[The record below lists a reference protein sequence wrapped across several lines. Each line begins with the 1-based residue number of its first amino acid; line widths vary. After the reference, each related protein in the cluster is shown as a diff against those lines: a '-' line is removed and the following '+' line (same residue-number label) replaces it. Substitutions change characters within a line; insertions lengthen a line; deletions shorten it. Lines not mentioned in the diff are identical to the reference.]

1 MPGRLTDLILVA
13 VGLIGA
19 AQAYAYG
26 LRSRGAPGD
35 GLFPFVAAVG
45 LVVSVGL
52 GVALDVVRRRAPDR
66 PRGGGRTLA
75 VLTGLVLLYALVLP
89 RLGYSV
95 TTAVLLVALAK
106 LASPRVAWT
115 RAIVVAVALA
125 AGTFLLFARGL
136 GVPLPAGFAGL

>member
-1 MPGRLTDLILVA
+1 MPGRLIDLILVA
-13 VGLIGA
+13 VGLMGA

-52 GVALDVVRRRAPDR
+52 GAALDVVRRRAPAR
-66 PRGGGRTLA
+66 LRGGGRTLA
-75 VLTGLVLLYALVLP
+75 MLTVLVLLYALLLR
-89 RLGYSV
+89 RLGYSLA
-95 TTAVLLVALAK
+95 TAALLVALAR
-106 LASPRVAWT
+106 LANPRLAWT

-125 AGTFLLFARGL
+125 VGTFLLFARGL
-136 GVPLPAGFAGL
+136 GVPLPAGPAGL